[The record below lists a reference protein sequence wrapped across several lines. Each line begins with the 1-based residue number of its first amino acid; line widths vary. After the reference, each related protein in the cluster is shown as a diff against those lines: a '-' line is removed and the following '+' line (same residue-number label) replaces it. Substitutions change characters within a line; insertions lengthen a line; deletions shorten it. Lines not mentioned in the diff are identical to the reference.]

1 MDKLKTVVDFVKYII
16 SRYQEDG
23 CQQSAAALT
32 YMSLFAVVPLM
43 TVTFTMFSLV
53 PSFSGVGEQVQDL
66 IFENLLPSSGSDVK
80 DYLTD
85 FTSQARKLTFVG
97 VAFLGG
103 TAFLMLK
110 NIEKTL
116 NNIWHANGNR
126 KGLSSFMLYWAV
138 LSLGPLMLGVAFLM
152 STYLVSYALLIDKQ
166 GGLGLVE
173 PLLQLAPIILQGA
186 AFSMVFATV
195 PNTHVNTRHA
205 LIGGLTTA
213 IVFDLA
219 KSLFTGIVANTSHAI
234 VYGAFAAV
242 PLFLMWIYLTWL
254 IILGGAVFTHAL
266 SSYQYRDSNEYA
278 PVLTAVTLLEFF
290 YRRHQQ
296 GRTIDE
302 QEILGSKWM
311 LNKQAI
317 SSKQW
322 KQLRDIF
329 TRAKLIHQTEGGE
342 FILGKDLDQVSL
354 YQLSTLIPLPASYR
368 RAKTA
373 TNHEPPWFKAV
384 SEKLVDIDATQ
395 RDIMATPL
403 EDLFSQSEV
412 EIETKVQAAL

>member
-16 SRYQEDG
+16 ARYQEDG

-53 PSFSGVGEQVQDL
+53 PSFSSVGEQVQNL
-66 IFENLLPSSGSDVK
+66 IFDNLLPSTGSNVK
-80 DYLTD
+80 DYLTS
-85 FTSQARKLTFVG
+85 FTDQARKLTFVG

-116 NNIWHANGNR
+116 NNIWHANGDR
-126 KGLSSFMLYWAV
+126 KGLSR
-138 LSLGPLMLGVAFLM
+138 
-152 STYLVSYALLIDKQ
+152 DNH

-173 PLLQLAPIILQGA
+173 PLLKLAPILLQGA
-186 AFSMVFATV
+186 AFSMVFTTV
-195 PNTHVNTRHA
+195 PNTHVNVKHA

-213 IVFDLA
+213 LVFDLA
-219 KSLFTGIVANTSHAI
+219 KSLFTGIVANTSYAL

-242 PLFLMWIYLTWL
+242 PLFLLWIYLTWL
-254 IILGGAVFTHAL
+254 IILAGAVFTHAL

-278 PVLTAVTLLEFF
+278 PVLTAATLLELF

-322 KQLRDIF
+322 KELRDIF

-368 RAKTA
+368 RAKSA

-384 SEKLVDIDATQ
+384 SKKLVDIDTTQ
-395 RDIMATPL
+395 RDIMATSL
-403 EDLFSQSEV
+403 EDLFSQSEEHV
-412 EIETKVQAAL
+412 EAKVQEAL